1 MDISTYLKT
10 YGYKA
15 GADLAEKAGTN
26 LMYLKQ
32 IMWGLRTMSAELAIR
47 LESASNGLVTTYEN
61 RPDLPWPHAPRASC
75 SASPPLPIDAATA

>member
-15 GADLAEKAGTN
+15 GAELAEKAGTN

-32 IMWGLRTMSAELAIR
+32 IMWGIRTMSAELALY
-47 LESASNGLVTTYEN
+47 LEAASNGVVTAYEN
-61 RPDLPWPHAPRASC
+61 RPDLPWPHAPRVS
-75 SASPPLPIDAATA
+75 SIASPPRPIDAATL